1 MDKEEIN
8 FTTGSKA
15 LTEWKNEPD
24 VADLKADLLAA
35 KGSHSE
41 HISKIRNW
49 RDAYNAEGKYKPKH
63 QEGSSSVQ
71 PKLVR
76 KQAEWRYPALS
87 EPFLSSDKLFEIT
100 PTTFEDVTAAEQ
112 NELVLNWQF
121 RTKINLVKF
130 IDEYVR
136 TVVDEGTVIVQSGWE
151 RVTEP
156 ITELVPVFEHY
167 PVEDEEAAQMLH
179 QAAEI
184 YNQDPR
190 GFDEAF
196 DEATK
201 AAVEHL
207 LETGE
212 PTYAVQVDTQ
222 EVETEKILENKPVL
236 SILNPENV
244 YIDPSCEGVVDDALF
259 VIKSFEV
266 NLASLQRTGL
276 YKNLDSIDWDGA
288 TLNDGEHIS
297 STPSSF
303 EFKDRA
309 RKKAVAYEYWGYYD
323 VEDDGVLVPIVATWV
338 GNTLIRLEEN
348 PFPGGKL
355 PFEVVDYLPVKRSI
369 YGEPDAEL
377 IVDNQSIVG
386 AVLRGTI
393 DLMAKSANGQT
404 GFPKNMLDP
413 MNKLLFKKGLDYEYN
428 MTAGNPEHSIVHHK
442 FPEIP
447 NSVITMY
454 QMQHSD
460 AEAMTGTKSFSGGIS
475 GDSYGKVATGVR
487 GALSAAGAR
496 EMSILRR
503 LAEGIK
509 RIGVK
514 VCEMN
519 AVFLSEKE
527 VVRVTNSQFVE
538 IKREDLVGNY
548 DLKVDIST
556 SEIDD
561 AKSQDLGF
569 MLQTIGPNMDPTIN
583 TKILAK
589 IAKLKRM
596 PDLAEMLER
605 WEPQPDPHTEALK
618 QIELERAQLQNQ
630 LLQAQIQKVMAETI
644 ESEVEFT
651 KGQLEL
657 EETNQGIKHARDLE
671 RIQSQAEANQRLEI
685 TKALSR
691 GRKLDD
697 VPGNI
702 EAAIA
707 YNSVAKD
714 LERSN

>member
-1 MDKEEIN
+1 METLEYL
-8 FTTGSKA
+8 KA
-15 LTEWKNEPD
+15 TQKPLTEWANEPD
-24 VADLKADLLAA
+24 VSDLKADLQAA
-35 KGSHSE
+35 KGSQGE
-41 HISKIRNW
+41 HVTKIKDW
-49 RDAYNAEGKYKPKH
+49 RDAYNAEGKYKPKK
-63 QEGSSSVQ
+63 EDGRSSIQ
-71 PKLVR
+71 PKLIR
-76 KQAEWRYPALS
+76 KQAEWKYPAMS
-87 EPFLSSDKLFEIT
+87 EPFLSSDKLFEIS

-156 ITELVPVFEHY
+156 EIEHVPTFELY
-167 PVEDEEAAQMLH
+167 PIQDEEAAQMLG

-184 YNQDPR
+184 YHEDPR
-190 GFDEAF
+190 GFDESF
-196 DEATK
+196 DDATK

-212 PTYAVQVDTQ
+212 PTYAVQVGTE
-222 EVETEKILENKPVL
+222 EVESEKILENRPVL
-236 SILNPENV
+236 DILNPENV
-244 YIDPSCEGVVDDALF
+244 YIDPSCQGVVDDALF

-266 NLASLQRTGL
+266 NLASLKRSGL
-276 YKNLDSIDWDGA
+276 YENLDSIDWEGA
-288 TLNDGEHIS
+288 TLNDGEHVS
-297 STPSSF
+297 STPSDF
-303 EFKDRA
+303 TFKDKA

-323 VEDDGVLVPIVATWV
+323 VHDDGTLVPIVATWI
-338 GNTLIRLEEN
+338 GNTLIRLTEN

-369 YGEPDAEL
+369 YGEPDAEM

-386 AVLRGTI
+386 AVLRGAI

-413 MNKLLFKKGLDYEYN
+413 LNKTLYNKGADYEYN
-428 MTAGNPEHSIVHHK
+428 PTGGNPEQLIVQHK

-447 NSVITMY
+447 QSVVSMY
-454 QMQHSD
+454 QLQHSD
-460 AEAMTGTKSFSGGIS
+460 AESMTGTKAFSGGIS
-475 GDSYGKVATGVR
+475 GDAYGKVATGIR
-487 GALSAAGAR
+487 GALDAAGSR

-514 VCEMN
+514 ICAMN
-519 AVFLSEKE
+519 AVFLSETE
-527 VVRVTNSQFVE
+527 VVRVTNKQFVE
-538 IKREDLVGNY
+538 VKREDLAGNY

-556 SEIDD
+556 TEIDE
-561 AKSQDLGF
+561 AKAQDLGF
-569 MLQTIGPNMDPTIN
+569 MLQTIGPDMDPRIN
-583 TKILAK
+583 TKILAN

-596 PDLAEMLER
+596 PDLANMLEN
-605 WEPQPDPHTEALK
+605 WEPEPDPYQEAMK
-618 QIELERAQLQNQ
+618 QAEVEKAQLENR
-630 LLQAQIQKVMAETI
+630 LLEAQIQQTSAGTMGK
-644 ESEVEFT
+644 EVEFT
-651 KGQLEL
+651 KGQIEL
-657 EETNQGIKHARDLE
+657 EEAAQGVNHERDME

-685 TKALSR
+685 TKALAK

-697 VPGNI
+697 VPGNV

-707 YNSVAKD
+707 YNKVGKD
-714 LERSN
+714 LDGSN